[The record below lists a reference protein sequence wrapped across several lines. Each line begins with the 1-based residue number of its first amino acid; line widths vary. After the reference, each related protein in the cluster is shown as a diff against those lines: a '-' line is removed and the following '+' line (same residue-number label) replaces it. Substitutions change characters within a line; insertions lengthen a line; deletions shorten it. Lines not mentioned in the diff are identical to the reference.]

1 MAEYLLFDETLLPL
15 PNGVS
20 VSKTQTCKC
29 GTDEGTTFSY
39 FADFHCKGK
48 TVDVSLT
55 YYIKSE
61 TRVFNNAIV
70 NSKMF
75 FTLEEAITCIT
86 TYFA

>member
-1 MAEYLLFDETLLPL
+1 MAEYLLFDEPLLPL

-20 VSKTQTCKC
+20 VSKTQTCVC
-29 GTDEGTTFSY
+29 GTGKGTTFSY
-39 FADFHCKGK
+39 FADFHCNGK
-48 TVDVSLT
+48 KVGVALS

-70 NSKMF
+70 NSKLF
-75 FTLEEAITCIT
+75 STLEEARTYIT